1 MRLNKFK
8 LIFQRF
14 SFQKKIIAISFISGI
29 FPVIL
34 LTIFSIGIIQHFVL
48 SQEKSNNED
57 NLTSIYQQI
66 DLRLTTY
73 EDALSF
79 LSSSKF
85 LIDGLSIESPSN
97 FEQYD
102 LYINTLVPLF
112 SSIHSQQNML
122 SNITLYT
129 TIDLYNHGDYVK
141 KIVPND
147 ITHKFKLNNT
157 TKVSYFFDTK
167 NNKIFLYSQIFS
179 NIRED
184 TNIVVFE
191 IAPEILFQN
200 LDTISNDPYTLT
212 IKTDKDDTLFHF
224 SNQLAQHQL
233 NVVQR
238 LLQPFAQLN
247 SESTKN
253 FANSWNLTFSRPF
266 YSIYTGV
273 LVLIF
278 IAFLIFIFALL
289 MLTLSIWGLS
299 KTVVKPI
306 QQLAETM
313 KDTPENTLQ
322 LKPTYQLDDEIGY
335 LYRSFYQM
343 IQQIQELIDQVYKSE
358 INQKKHELRALQ
370 AQINPHF
377 FYNSLSLISNKAIM
391 IGNEEISEM
400 TQLLSRFY
408 RLSLNNGKN
417 TLSIERELDLTI
429 TYAKIQLK
437 MHNNSFDLI
446 TDVHN
451 DIKQYEIITLLIQPF
466 VENAIFH
473 GIDHI
478 EDDRRGVLN
487 IRGKLVDDF
496 IQFEIT
502 DNGAGMTSDQVK
514 NILKHHS
521 KHYGLRNVQQ
531 RISLFYDTDNA
542 ISYKSEPNVGTTVF
556 IKLPIRIF
564 SQTKDEKI

>member
-1 MRLNKFK
+1 MSLNKIK

-14 SFQKKIIAISFISGI
+14 SFQKKIVAISFISGI
-29 FPVIL
+29 FPIVI
-34 LTIFSIGIIQHFVL
+34 LTIFSIAIIQHFIL

-57 NLTSIYQQI
+57 NLTSVYQQI
-66 DLRLTTY
+66 DLRLKTY

-79 LSSSKF
+79 LSSSRF

-102 LYINTLVPLF
+102 LYMNTLVPLF
-112 SSIHSQQNML
+112 SSIHSQQDML

-129 TIDLYNHGDYVK
+129 TIDLFDHGNYVK
-141 KIVPND
+141 KIATDD
-147 ITHKFKLNNT
+147 ITTNFKLNNT

-167 NNKIFLYSQIFS
+167 SKKIFLYSQIFS

-184 TNIVVFE
+184 INIVVFE
-191 IAPEILFQN
+191 IAPEVIFQN
-200 LDTISNDPYTLT
+200 LDTISNDPYALT
-212 IKTDKDDTLFHF
+212 IQTDKEETLFHF
-224 SNQLAQHQL
+224 SNQPKQSQL
-233 NVVQR
+233 SFIHR
-238 LLQPFAQLN
+238 LLQPFAQSS
-247 SESTKN
+247 SEGTKT
-253 FANSWNLTFSRPF
+253 FANSWSLTFSRPF

-273 LVLIF
+273 LILIF
-278 IAFLIFIFALL
+278 VAFLIFVFVLL

-299 KTVVKPI
+299 KTVVLPI
-306 QQLAETM
+306 QQLTETM
-313 KDTPENTLQ
+313 KGSPENTLK

-343 IQQIQELIDQVYKSE
+343 IQQIQNLIDQVYKSE

-417 TLSIERELDLTI
+417 TLSIEKELDLTL

-446 TDVHN
+446 TDVHH
-451 DIKQYEIITLLIQPF
+451 DIKEYEIITLLIQPF

-478 EDDRRGVLN
+478 EENRRGILT
-487 IRGKLVDDF
+487 IRGSLVDDF

-502 DNGAGMTSDQVK
+502 DNGAGMTSDQVS

-521 KHYGLRNVQQ
+521 KHYGIQNVQQ
-531 RISLFYDTDNA
+531 RISLFYDINNA
-542 ISYKSEPNVGTTVF
+542 ISYKSELNVGTTVL
-556 IKLPIRIF
+556 IKLPKERSIN
-564 SQTKDEKI
+564 E